1 MVILSNDGWFIDNL
15 WISIVKPFS
24 LHFPG
29 LSMNIYESPIISGA
43 SKALWLVQ
51 GLGFETFH
59 SAVPFFVL
67 RGPKAALEAV
77 VEAPRRNGRISYSAF
92 VHVYVYIYMFLW
104 HVRVHMLPTAD
115 GVDRPLEWCSF
126 EATHMCIY
134 IYVHWYIHRYI
145 RYRKKQEYIYIQLY
159 AILI

>member
-1 MVILSNDGWFIDNL
+1 
-15 WISIVKPFS
+15 
-24 LHFPG
+24 
-29 LSMNIYESPIISGA
+29 MNIYESPIISGA

-92 VHVYVYIYMFLW
+92 VHVYVYIYI
-104 HVRVHMLPTAD
+104 
-115 GVDRPLEWCSF
+115 CSYDMSGCICYQLLTGLTGRLND
-126 EATHMCIY
+126 AVLRLHICVYIY
-134 IYVHWYIHRYI
+134 IYVH
-145 RYRKKQEYIYIQLY
+145 
-159 AILI
+159 

>member
-1 MVILSNDGWFIDNL
+1 MIFLSKSHVNWLKAIANVPIFLWLNSLFTMSTRQMMVILSNDGWFIDNL
-15 WISIVKPFS
+15 WIFIVKPFS
-24 LHFPG
+24 PYFPG
-29 LSMNIYESPIISGA
+29 LSMNIYGSPIISGA

-92 VHVYVYIYMFLW
+92 VHVYVYIYIFMYI
-104 HVRVHMLPTAD
+104 D
-115 GVDRPLEWCSF
+115 
-126 EATHMCIY
+126 IY
-134 IYVHWYIHRYI
+134 IDM
-145 RYRKKQEYIYIQLY
+145 
-159 AILI
+159 